1 MRPVSPHLTHSF
13 ESNVLVREKDE
24 ERNEVALPFVGF
36 VNGIWGTE
44 FCTYTQSLLFQNTT
58 CKIRILIFIYLQTLE
73 MIIEL
78 LVFPYPLGNNVCY
91 PLVSLAPSLGVMCTV
106 PCPPLRGSITWSRRQ
121 GEGRLWHRLWTF
133 PNLLF
138 QNSHGHVKELCRH
151 HHEPQSHLLLTQTAG
166 GAE

>member
-1 MRPVSPHLTHSF
+1 
-13 ESNVLVREKDE
+13 
-24 ERNEVALPFVGF
+24 
-36 VNGIWGTE
+36 
-44 FCTYTQSLLFQNTT
+44 
-58 CKIRILIFIYLQTLE
+58 

-138 QNSHGHVKELCRH
+138 QNSHGHVKEICRH

-166 GAE
+166 GAEWCNAQLDSIVLSSSPTLPPQKLVCCQSKAVGHIRLPSTRISPAVEVRKQG